1 MKGNLRPML
10 YLGSIRKR
18 DPFRTEPLSSW
29 ARKAIVSDSNEMAR
43 QCYEVQF
50 AFPID
55 FHNEINRDPLAD
67 LLLDVNYGDHNASQG
82 SYWAHYAK

>member
-1 MKGNLRPML
+1 
-10 YLGSIRKR
+10 
-18 DPFRTEPLSSW
+18 
-29 ARKAIVSDSNEMAR
+29 MAF
-43 QCYEVQF
+43 QGYEVHF